1 VKASP
6 TAARWLPA
14 ATVAVG
20 ALCRDGA
27 ACGGEGDRGP
37 HPDFLFHLNFHH
49 ALLEAIG
56 LQVSMPPLLF
66 MPLHPFFVL
75 DFLFVLL
82 GNEELL

>member
-6 TAARWLPA
+6 TAARWLPT

-37 HPDFLFHLNFHH
+37 PPGLPVPPQLSPCAVRSYRPPGLH
-49 ALLEAIG
+49 ATLIVHA
-56 LQVSMPPLLF
+56 SPSC
-66 MPLHPFFVL
+66 FVL
-75 DFLFVLL
+75 DLLFVLL